1 MDLIS
6 GLSQALGVNPQQA
19 EALAGAALATVK
31 GQAADQGAAAAPL
44 AKAVP
49 EMDGWMAKARA
60 MMAEA
65 PAPAAAPASPLGAAL
80 GFASSGLGNQLLGAV
95 AGQEAQDAALFAG
108 LLGRLG
114 LDAQKAAVAAPLV
127 ADFLR
132 DRLDPAT
139 FDTLRKA
146 APFLQGGGAP
156 AGAASVL
163 GGLFG

>member
-65 PAPAAAPASPLGAAL
+65 PAPAPTSALGSAM

-95 AGQEAQDAALFAG
+95 AGQDAQDAALFAG